1 MCNAVSTS
9 KWQVQN
15 KGITHRGDGSRARGP
30 KEAPLERY
38 KKCCD
43 SDVSSMQ
50 RVAGITHSE
59 VHWIFHH
66 LAQSLDS
73 PLYLTNFQIVT
84 VCVGACVRTYVR
96 AWISFLAIPL
106 FVICW
111 VICSVCIMIII
122 VSSNIIGKTLIFL
135 LLWKWMIFN
144 LLKKKIHFVTFV

>member
-1 MCNAVSTS
+1 M
-9 KWQVQN
+9 
-15 KGITHRGDGSRARGP
+15 
-30 KEAPLERY
+30 ERY

-84 VCVGACVRTYVR
+84 VCVGACVRENVCACVNFFSR
-96 AWISFLAIPL
+96 HSS
-106 FVICW
+106 ICY
-111 VICSVCIMIII
+111 
-122 VSSNIIGKTLIFL
+122 L
-135 LLWKWMIFN
+135 LGY
-144 LLKKKIHFVTFV
+144 LLRLYYDHYY

>member
-1 MCNAVSTS
+1 MLYPLPSDKYKT
-9 KWQVQN
+9 
-15 KGITHRGDGSRARGP
+15 KGLLIG
-30 KEAPLERY
+30 EAPLERY

-73 PLYLTNFQIVT
+73 PLYLANFQIVT

-96 AWISFLAIPL
+96 A
-106 FVICW
+106 
-111 VICSVCIMIII
+111 
-122 VSSNIIGKTLIFL
+122 
-135 LLWKWMIFN
+135 
-144 LLKKKIHFVTFV
+144 